1 MEVNHLYNLWI
12 FKFEVKYRGT
22 PEEAI
27 SHSSGTIYNGGGTQ
41 WGGII
46 HLLWRY
52 TKNLNIFFLF
62 PTSSVFFHRIRQT
75 NKDGCTAQ
83 KEVVITEAW
92 TLLIFPFSQTM
103 VPSFFCLFSAFS
115 DFFLII
121 ELQKRVD
128 ITYIS

>member
-62 PTSSVFFHRIRQT
+62 PTSSVFFIGSDRQI
-75 NKDGCTAQ
+75 KTA
-83 KEVVITEAW
+83 A
-92 TLLIFPFSQTM
+92 LRRRRL
-103 VPSFFCLFSAFS
+103 
-115 DFFLII
+115 
-121 ELQKRVD
+121 
-128 ITYIS
+128 